1 MHAATS
7 RRHQLESVALP
18 LAAAAVLVAS
28 WHAAVLLSGTRVF
41 PSPYAVWKGAADLE
55 RSGILLSYVGASLLR
70 VATGFGAAVL
80 VGVPLGSSIGLY
92 APLEAAVNPVIQV
105 LRPISPLAWIPVS
118 IAIFGIDST
127 AAISLIFLGSLF
139 PVVVS
144 SANAVRNV
152 PAIYVQVGRNFG
164 LSRPALLARVILPAA
179 LPQVLTGLRIA
190 FGVAWLVVVAA
201 EMVAVDSG
209 LGYLIV
215 DARNAGQRYDRVVA
229 GMLLIGLIGL
239 ALDMLLRGVERL
251 PSLRWGFRQ
260 DT

>member
-1 MHAATS
+1 MDATS
-7 RRHQLESVALP
+7 AKRKLVESVALP
-18 LAAAAVLVAS
+18 LLAAVVLVAL
-28 WHAAVLLSGTRVF
+28 WHAAVRLSGTKVF
-41 PSPYAVWKGAADLE
+41 PSPSAVWTGACELQ
-55 RSGILLSYVGASLLR
+55 RSGVLLSYAGDSLLR
-70 VATGFGAAVL
+70 VAAGFGAAAL
-80 VGVPLGSSIGLY
+80 GGVPLGLSLGLY
-92 APLEAAVNPVIQV
+92 PPLEAALSPVIEV

-118 IAIFGIDST
+118 IALFGIGPI
-127 AAISLIFLGSLF
+127 APISLIFLASFF
-139 PVVVS
+139 PIVLS

-152 PAIYVQVGRNFG
+152 PTIYVQTGRNFG
-164 LSRPALLARVILPAA
+164 LSRPALLARVIFPAA
-179 LPQVLTGLRIA
+179 LPRVLTGLRIA

-239 ALDMLLRGVERL
+239 ALDLGLRAVERL